1 MSLYNRDKRA
11 EEILGSKGRIRVL
24 EVLTESG
31 ELNISEVSRRTGLN
45 YTSVERHLMKLKNMG
60 LLNEKRYGKI
70 RIFEVTFRSFH
81 VGFEKSAIFGWGQL
95 VIVPSDHK
103 YRGLDGT
110 EPFHDIKIVAGP
122 KISGSHF
129 RAAFGTGNNSLP

>member
-45 YTSVERHLMKLKNMG
+45 YTSVERHLMKLKEMG

-70 RIFEVTFRSFH
+70 RIFEVTFRSFTAS
-81 VGFEKSAIFGWGQL
+81 FEKGRPVNLQI
-95 VIVPSDHK
+95 
-103 YRGLDGT
+103 T
-110 EPFHDIKIVAGP
+110 
-122 KISGSHF
+122 
-129 RAAFGTGNNSLP
+129 